1 MKDKI
6 KEILSEYADNEY
18 FDRLIPRDTDLIPD
32 LEKMQAIIGPRRV
45 GKTSAMF
52 LTMRELK
59 QKKRLAAGQILYFN
73 FEDDRLQFQTQDM
86 DLILQA
92 QTELYPDINLK
103 EVRFFF
109 DEVQAAPGWE
119 EFLNRINETLTKK
132 ICFTGSNSAVLHTKV
147 KSVMRG
153 RSLARELL
161 PLSFREYCNFTGV
174 QTGQYGKAKTQTI
187 AAFQKYLIY
196 GGFPETTMLGDN
208 IVHLSYLQE
217 YYNAMLLRDIVEYNQ
232 LSNYNYLRALY
243 RHATTTIGK
252 TVSVRRLFNQIKSQ
266 GYNVSLNSLYD
277 VMDMAENAYLFKRI
291 SKFDHSSLKS
301 AKSDKKIY
309 WIDNGL
315 LNAITTQ
322 YTSNKGQLLENL
334 VFWEL
339 YRKYGNVYN
348 NNVFYYKDGTSE
360 CDFIVQTH
368 EEKLVPVQVCWSFSA
383 IGTRDRELK
392 GLLKACGYSGSKQ
405 AWMISSDEEDDLVLD
420 GVNIKIIP
428 AWKWLLFS
436 ENF

>member
-6 KEILSEYADNEY
+6 KEILSEYTDNEY
-18 FDRLIPRDTDLIPD
+18 FGKLIIRDTGILPD
-32 LEKMQAIIGPRRV
+32 LEKIQVIIGPRRV

-52 LTMRELK
+52 LTMHELK
-59 QKKRLAAGQILYFN
+59 QKEQLADGQILYFN
-73 FEDDRLQFQTQDM
+73 FEDERLQFRAEDL

-92 QTELYPDINLK
+92 QTELYPNLNLQD
-103 EVRFFF
+103 VRFFF

-119 EFLNRINETLTKK
+119 KFLNRINETLTKK
-132 ICFTGSNSAVLHTKV
+132 IWFTGSNSAVLHTKV

-161 PLSFREYCNFTGV
+161 PLSFREYCHFSGV
-174 QTGQYGKAKTQTI
+174 QTGKYGKAKTQTI
-187 AAFQKYLIY
+187 VAFQKYLVY
-196 GGFPETTMLGDN
+196 GGFPETVTLDDN
-208 IVHLSYLQE
+208 FLHMSYLQE

-232 LSNYNYLRALY
+232 LSNYSYLRALY

-252 TVSVRRLFNQIKSQ
+252 TVSIRRLFNQIKSQ
-266 GYNVSLNSLYD
+266 GYTASLNSLYE

-291 SKFDHSSLKS
+291 SKFDHSLLKS
-301 AKSDKKIY
+301 DKSDKKIY

-315 LNAITTQ
+315 LNAITIQ
-322 YTSNKGQLLENL
+322 YTSNKGLLLENL

-368 EEKLVPVQVCWSFSA
+368 EEKLIPVQVCWSLSG
-383 IGTRDRELK
+383 IGTKDRELK
-392 GLLKACGYSGSKQ
+392 GLLKACAYSKSQQ
-405 AWMISSDEEDDLVLD
+405 AWIICADEEDDFVLD

-428 AWKWLLFS
+428 AWKWLLFTDV
-436 ENF
+436 